1 MTAFLYRLGRICAQ
15 HRLPVLATWLVIAVG
30 LALGSAHFGSQ
41 ASDNVSLPGTGS
53 QKVTDLLSRGFP
65 DQANGSSPIVLR
77 APQGRTVTDYQR
89 AIDSTVTALQAN
101 DLVAK
106 VISPLDRAGAGQ
118 VSRDGSVAFISMY
131 PAESLGDV
139 TIDDAQGILDNA
151 NAAKDAGLRTSAG
164 GPLGSK
170 LSKPETESS
179 EVVGLTMALI
189 VLAFTFGTF
198 VAMGLPILSA
208 LIGVIAGLSGITLL
222 SHLTVVPTS
231 APTLA
236 IMLGLGVGIDY
247 ALFIVTTHR
256 ETLARG
262 MEVHESV
269 ARAVATS
276 GGAVLFAGTTVVV
289 AVCSLAVAGIPL
301 VTTLGLTTG
310 LMVAVAVICA
320 LTLLPAILASVGTRI
335 NSLPLPGRR
344 PERPLDVEHT
354 RWARFARWIMRHP
367 VLSVVTAL
375 SILIPLS
382 IPAFSLH
389 FGQTDTGALPTKE
402 TARVAYD
409 DLTHGFGVGTNGPIV
424 MAVTL
429 ARPAQPD
436 DPQLAQLQQAVARTD
451 GVVNVS
457 PVAVDRAGT
466 VATFSA
472 IPSTAPSDF
481 ATEDLVNQ
489 LRDTTIPD
497 AVRGTDL
504 TAYVGGST
512 AAFIDLAEEIS
523 DKLPETILVIIG
535 LSFLL
540 LTIAFRSFLVPLKAA
555 VMNLLSIGAAYG
567 VVVMVFQY
575 GWFSG
580 LVGLEGS
587 VPIVSFLPLL
597 MFAGLFGLS
606 MDYEVFLM
614 SHVQEHYKEGRTP
627 RDAIVVGLAESAR
640 VITAAA
646 LIMVAVFASFIL
658 NGDPTIKQFGVGLSV
673 AVIIDA
679 TLVRCLLVPATM
691 ALMGHA
697 AWWIPRGLDKHMPRI
712 SVEGHGYF
720 AERDAEAETGAATA
734 PPAAVAGSSDRD
746 G

>member
-1 MTAFLYRLGRICAQ
+1 MTAFLYRLGRACAH
-15 HRLPVLATWLVIAVG
+15 HRLPVLATWLAIAV
-30 LALGSAHFGSQ
+30 ALTFASVHFGSQ

-53 QKVTDLLSRGFP
+53 QQVTDLLSRGFP
-65 DQANGSSPIVLR
+65 AQANGSSPIVLR
-77 APQGRTVTDYQR
+77 APQGRHVADYQR
-89 AIDSTVTALQAN
+89 AIDASVSALQSN
-101 DLVAK
+101 NLVAK
-106 VISPLDRAGAGQ
+106 VVSPLDRAGAGQ
-118 VSRDGSVAFISMY
+118 VSRDGTVAFISVY

-139 TIDDAQGILDNA
+139 TLDDAQGILDDA

-208 LIGVIAGLSGITLL
+208 LIGVVAGLAGITLL
-222 SHLTVVPTS
+222 SHATEVPTS

-236 IMLGLGVGIDY
+236 IMLGHGVGIDY

-256 ETLARG
+256 DTLARG
-262 MEVHESV
+262 MDVHESV

-310 LMVAVAVICA
+310 LMVALAVVCA
-320 LTLLPAILASVGTRI
+320 LTLLPAILASVGHRI
-335 NSLPLPGRR
+335 NALPLPGRR
-344 PERPLDVEHT
+344 PDKPIDVEHT
-354 RWARFARWIMRHP
+354 GWARFARWIMRHP
-367 VLSVVTAL
+367 ALSVVVAL

-382 IPAFSLH
+382 IPALSLH

-409 DLTHGFGVGTNGPIV
+409 DLAHGFGVGTNGPIV
-424 MAVTL
+424 LAVQLT
-429 ARPAQPD
+429 RPAQPD
-436 DPQLAQLQQAVARTD
+436 DPALARLQQAVAGED
-451 GVVNVS
+451 GVVSVS
-457 PVAVDRAGT
+457 PAAVDSAGT

-481 ATEDLVNQ
+481 ATEDLVNR
-489 LRDTTIPD
+489 LRDTTIPA

-540 LTIAFRSFLVPLKAA
+540 LMVAFRSFLVPLKAA

-575 GWFSG
+575 GWFSS
-580 LVGLEGS
+580 LVGLDGD

-614 SHVQEHYKEGRTP
+614 SHVQEHVKEGRSP

-646 LIMVAVFASFIL
+646 LIMVSVFASFVL

-691 ALMGHA
+691 ALMGRA
-697 AWWIPRGLDKHMPRI
+697 AWWIPSWLDKRMPRI

-720 AERDAEAETGAATA
+720 AERDGAAAAA
-734 PPAAVAGSSDRD
+734 PARPAASAPDRD

>member
-1 MTAFLYRLGRICAQ
+1 MTAFLYRLGRICAR
-15 HRLPVLATWLVIAVG
+15 HRLPVLALWLVVAVG
-30 LALGSAHFGSQ
+30 LALASGKLGSQ

-53 QKVTDLLSRGFP
+53 QQVTDLLGRGFP
-65 DQANGSSPIVLR
+65 DQQNGSSPIVLR
-77 APQGRTVTDYQR
+77 APAGRQVVDYQR
-89 AIDSTVTALQAN
+89 AIDSTVRALQAN

-106 VISPLDRAGAGQ
+106 VVSPLDRAGAGQ
-118 VSRDGSVAFISMY
+118 VSRDGTVAFIAMY

-139 TIDDAQGILDNA
+139 TIDDAQGILDEA

-208 LIGVIAGLSGITLL
+208 LIGVVAGLSGITLL
-222 SHLTVVPTS
+222 SHVTEVPTS

-256 ETLARG
+256 DTLSRG

-310 LMVAVAVICA
+310 LMVAIAVICA

-344 PERPLDVEHT
+344 PGAPVDVEQT

-367 VLSVVTAL
+367 LISVVAAL
-375 SILIPLS
+375 AILIPLS

-389 FGQTDTGALPTKE
+389 FGQTDTAALPTDE

-409 DLTHGFGVGTNGPIV
+409 DISHGFGVGTNGPIV
-424 MAVTL
+424 L
-429 ARPAQPD
+429 AAKLSRTAQPD
-436 DPQLAQLQQAVARTD
+436 DPALAQLQQAVARTT
-451 GVVNVS
+451 GVAAVS
-457 PVAVDRAGT
+457 PVSVDEGGT

-472 IPSTAPSDF
+472 IPRTAPSDF

-489 LRDTTIPD
+489 LRDDTVPG

-504 TAYVGGST
+504 TVYVGGST

-535 LSFLL
+535 LSFIL

-575 GWFSG
+575 GWFSS
-580 LVGLEGS
+580 LVGLDGE

-614 SHVQEHYKEGRTP
+614 SHVQEHYKEGRSP
-627 RDAIVVGLAESAR
+627 RDAIVIGLAESAR

-679 TLVRCLLVPATM
+679 TIVRCLLVPATM
-691 ALMGHA
+691 ALMGRS
-697 AWWIPRGLDKHMPRI
+697 AWWIPGWLERHMPRI

-720 AERDAEAETGAATA
+720 AERDAAASATPA
-734 PPAAVAGSSDRD
+734 PPARD
-746 G
+746 PSARA

>member
-1 MTAFLYRLGRICAQ
+1 MTAVLYRLGRTCAR
-15 HRLPVLATWLVIAVG
+15 HRLPVLALWLAIVVG
-30 LALGSAHFGSQ
+30 LVFAAGRLGSQ

-53 QKVTDLLSRGFP
+53 QQVTDLLARGFP
-65 DQANGSSPIVLR
+65 SQANGSSPIVLR
-77 APQGRTVTDYQR
+77 APEGRRVTDYQR
-89 AIDSTVTALQAN
+89 AIDSTVGALQGN

-118 VSRDGSVAFISMY
+118 VSRGGTVAFISVY
-131 PAESLGDV
+131 PAESLGDI
-139 TIDDAQGILDNA
+139 TLDEAQGILDDA

-208 LIGVIAGLSGITLL
+208 LIGVTVGLAGITLL
-222 SHLTVVPTS
+222 SHLAEVPTS

-256 ETLARG
+256 DTLARG

-310 LMVAVAVICA
+310 LMVAVAVVCA
-320 LTLLPAILASVGTRI
+320 LTLLPAILASVGSHI
-335 NSLPLPGRR
+335 NALPLPGRR
-344 PERPLDVEHT
+344 PDKPLDVEHT

-367 VLSVVTAL
+367 VLSVVVAL

-382 IPAFSLH
+382 IPALSLH
-389 FGQTDTGALPTKE
+389 FGQTDTADLPTKE

-409 DLTHGFGVGTNGPIV
+409 DLSHGFGVGTNGPV
-424 MAVTL
+424 VLAVQL
-429 ARPAQPD
+429 DRPAQPD
-436 DPQLAQLQQAVARTD
+436 DPALARLQQAVAGAD
-451 GVVNVS
+451 GIVSVS
-457 PVAVDRAGT
+457 PIALDSAGT

-472 IPSTAPSDF
+472 IPRTAPSDF
-481 ATEDLVNQ
+481 ATQDLVNR
-489 LRDTTIPD
+489 LRDTTIP
-497 AVRGTDL
+497 AAIRGSDL

-523 DKLPETILVIIG
+523 DKLPETILVVIG

-540 LTIAFRSFLVPLKAA
+540 LTVAFRSFLVPLKAA

-580 LVGLEGS
+580 LVGLDGD
-587 VPIVSFLPLL
+587 VPIVSYLPLL
-597 MFAGLFGLS
+597 MFTALFGLS

-614 SHVQEHYKEGRTP
+614 SHVQEHVKEGRSP

-646 LIMVAVFASFIL
+646 LIMVSVFASFVL
-658 NGDPTIKQFGVGLSV
+658 NGDPTIKQFGIGLSV

-679 TLVRCLLVPATM
+679 TLVRCLLVPAVM
-691 ALMGHA
+691 ALMGRA
-697 AWWIPRGLDKHMPRI
+697 AWWMPSWLDRRLPQV
-712 SVEGHGYF
+712 SVEGRGYF
-720 AERDAEAETGAATA
+720 AARDGVAAATPARPA
-734 PPAAVAGSSDRD
+734 PDPSAPA
-746 G
+746 